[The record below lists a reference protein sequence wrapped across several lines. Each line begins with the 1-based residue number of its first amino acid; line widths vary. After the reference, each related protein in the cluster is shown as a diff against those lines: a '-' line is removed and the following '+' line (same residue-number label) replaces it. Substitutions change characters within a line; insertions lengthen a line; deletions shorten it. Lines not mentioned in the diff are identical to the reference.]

1 MFAAVMIRFNLGRTF
16 CDHAVEVEGR
26 EGRGGSG
33 GGGGVAPPFTVVLHG
48 QDARALQDM
57 QMNPQ
62 RRQSLGQMDSPDVV
76 FQ

>member
-16 CDHAVEVEGR
+16 CDHAVEVAGR
-26 EGRGGSG
+26 EGKGGRGGI
-33 GGGGVAPPFTVVLHG
+33 APPFTVVLHG

-62 RRQSLGQMDSPDVV
+62 RRQSLGLMDSPDVV